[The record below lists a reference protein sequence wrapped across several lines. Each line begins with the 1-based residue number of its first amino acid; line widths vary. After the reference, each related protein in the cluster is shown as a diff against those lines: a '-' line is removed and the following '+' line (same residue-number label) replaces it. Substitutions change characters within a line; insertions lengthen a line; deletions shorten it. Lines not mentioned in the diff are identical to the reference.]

1 MHQNHILEAKTV
13 TAVDTFNSWFR
24 ITAKKYIINI
34 FFSAEQTKLKDLH
47 QYSEWNELMLPVFL
61 EICDTGDGKQLQYVD
76 MGLWSSQKYRSSG
89 NKC

>member
-13 TAVDTFNSWFR
+13 TAVDTFNGWFR

-47 QYSEWNELMLPVFL
+47 QYSE
-61 EICDTGDGKQLQYVD
+61 
-76 MGLWSSQKYRSSG
+76 
-89 NKC
+89 